1 MKNKKLYIILSVAVL
16 SIVMN
21 LVDGVLTPPYAV
33 KSALKL
39 LLFVGVPLVYYL
51 TDPEERKVLK
61 KMLIPDKKGL
71 ALSIPLGAG
80 CIAVILG
87 AFFLLRGT
95 ADFSGITK
103 SLTGDSG
110 ITAENFVFVALYISF
125 INSFLEEFFFRGFA
139 FVTLKRHV
147 SKKTSYL
154 VSAFFFAFYHVGMTL
169 TWLPFPVFMAELL
182 GLTVGGVIFDRLCE
196 KSETVYPSYIVHM
209 CCNFGINLIG
219 FMLFEI
225 I

>member
-1 MKNKKLYIILSVAVL
+1 MKNKKLYIIFSVAVL

-95 ADFSGITK
+95 VDFSGITK

-125 INSFLEEFFFRGFA
+125 INSFLEEFFFLGFA

-154 VSAFFFAFYHVGMTL
+154 
-169 TWLPFPVFMAELL
+169 
-182 GLTVGGVIFDRLCE
+182 
-196 KSETVYPSYIVHM
+196 
-209 CCNFGINLIG
+209 
-219 FMLFEI
+219 
-225 I
+225 

>member
-1 MKNKKLYIILSVAVL
+1 MKKKKLYIILSVAVL
-16 SIVMN
+16 SVLMN

-39 LLFVGVPLVYYL
+39 LLFASVPIICYL
-51 TDPEERKVLK
+51 TDPEEKRILK
-61 KMLIPDKKGL
+61 KMLTPDKKGL
-71 ALSIPLGAG
+71 VLSIPLGAG

-95 ADFSGITK
+95 VDFSGITK

-139 FVTLKRHV
+139 FITLKKHA
-147 SKKTSYL
+147 SKKTAYL
-154 VSAFFFAFYHVGMTL
+154 VSAFFFAFYHVGMTF
-169 TWLPFPVFMAELL
+169 TWLPFPVFVAELF
-182 GLTVGGVIFDRLCE
+182 GLMVGGFIFNRLCE
-196 KSETVYPSYIVHM
+196 TSETVYPSYIVHM

-219 FMLFEI
+219 FILFGI